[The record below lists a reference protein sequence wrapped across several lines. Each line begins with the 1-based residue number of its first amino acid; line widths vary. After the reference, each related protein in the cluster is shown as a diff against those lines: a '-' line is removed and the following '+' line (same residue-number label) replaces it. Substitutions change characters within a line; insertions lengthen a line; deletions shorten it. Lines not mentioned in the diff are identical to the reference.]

1 MNRPPHAILL
11 WSDDRAVYAELPLSG
26 GTGYYTISFPLSTGG
41 LARALDL
48 LKDRAPKPAPPRD
61 LFAHRPHAIK
71 GFTLAQTKLA
81 QSLIRKVRK

>member
-1 MNRPPHAILL
+1 MNRPSHAILL
-11 WSDDRAVYAELPLSG
+11 WSDDRAVYAELPLSSG
-26 GTGYYTISFPLSTGG
+26 EGYHTISFPLSTGG

-61 LFAHRPHAIK
+61 LSFHRPHAIK

-81 QSLIRKVRK
+81 QALLGKVRK